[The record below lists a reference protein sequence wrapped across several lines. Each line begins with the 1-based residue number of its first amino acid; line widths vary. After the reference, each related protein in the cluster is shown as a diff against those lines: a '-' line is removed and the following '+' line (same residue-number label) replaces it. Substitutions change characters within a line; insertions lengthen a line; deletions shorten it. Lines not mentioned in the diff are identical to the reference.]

1 MGLNENKNKPL
12 KMSLSSKAGEP
23 ASSSTSLPETKAK
36 DRRAKQELSPPV
48 EEAQEAS
55 PEMTAVINR
64 ADGNVDRRNIKP
76 KQKEITTQRSYTLTI
91 SNLRRMEILGERSG
105 ATKNWIV
112 NKALE
117 DYFKQEHPEIQIEP
131 VFLEGMGK

>member
-23 ASSSTSLPETKAK
+23 AAVPLPETKTK
-36 DRRAKQELSPPV
+36 DRRAKQELLPPV
-48 EEAQEAS
+48 EEVQEVS
-55 PEMTAVINR
+55 PEMTAVISR

-117 DYFKQEHPEIQIEP
+117 DYFKQEHPDIQIEP